1 MGKGICVSAGKR
13 FVVDLYSGKVGSN
26 TGKKGTHLVRE
37 REMIT
42 MMMRTKKKNKH
53 RTENKSQ
60 DFVCCTLGYLGE
72 CTLVPDCLL
81 SFLFFLLVFYIYLPH
96 RL

>member
-37 REMIT
+37 REM
-42 MMMRTKKKNKH
+42 
-53 RTENKSQ
+53 
-60 DFVCCTLGYLGE
+60 
-72 CTLVPDCLL
+72 
-81 SFLFFLLVFYIYLPH
+81 
-96 RL
+96 